1 MGILPIAKI
10 LLFRK
15 KRGVPLPLK
24 RAAGKDDNWRKSAAF
39 SYYRLD
45 YRDPRGVVRACNY
58 RAVGKGIAYYGSGSR
73 FGLLHAVLVHI
84 PDIARLDV
92 FEAQLLAQPIEEI
105 FVLGSG

>member
-15 KRGVPLPLK
+15 KRGERLPLK

-39 SYYRLD
+39 SRYRLN
-45 YRDPRGVVRACNY
+45 YRDPRRAVRACNY
-58 RAVGKGIAYYGSGSR
+58 RAVGKGVAYYGSGSR
-73 FGLLHAVLVHI
+73 FGLLHTVLVHI
-84 PDIARLDV
+84 PDVTRLDV

-105 FVLGSG
+105 FVLSSR